1 MSIASSL
8 HQKVLLSVTGDTVS
22 LEQEGRRGGCRSDWP
37 FEHDGYLTTRV
48 GVLAGRSD
56 NYDYVALCR
65 PRNLENSRALPVIRG
80 RAWTPAL
87 FLIGSQIPPP
97 RLMRSWPRQGG
108 AEC

>member
-1 MSIASSL
+1 MITDEAWLTFEHRFKSS
-8 HQKVLLSVTGDTVS
+8 SEGAAICDGYTVS

-37 FEHDGYLTTRV
+37 FEHDGYLTTRA

-80 RAWTPAL
+80 RAWRFRKFAQNSL
-87 FLIGSQIPPP
+87 L
-97 RLMRSWPRQGG
+97 
-108 AEC
+108 